1 MERRLKERLVG
12 AVILVAVVVLV
23 VPEFLQGPKSDVR
36 APVADAS
43 PDSHTYTVDLS
54 VPSATPSAVEAA
66 SAPAALEPSASAPIA
81 SLEGA
86 GEPAV
91 PVPIEAPVRVA
102 APERRAPAAP
112 APAPLPAEPLG
123 VWAVQLGS
131 FASQANA
138 DKLARQ
144 VKALGFAPYVSG
156 AGSGAQQRFRVRLGP
171 MADRAAAEHTIEKL
185 KAQGQAASLV
195 PPKP

>member
-91 PVPIEAPVRVA
+91 PVPTAAPVRA
-102 APERRAPAAP
+102 EAPARSAP
-112 APAPLPAEPLG
+112 ATAAPLPAEPVG